1 LPLGGC
7 LGKQKELSVFMP
19 ESFLLV
25 RLLNSLFMGI
35 EVKAFQW
42 VNPDAAGAVS
52 SALKV
57 NQALAL
63 ELLVVLGFIAI
74 FTIVRFSLSVEKPG
88 VPQQMVELLHEFI
101 GGLAEQSIGHGYQ
114 RFQAFVTCIF
124 LFVLTCN
131 LIGLIPGL
139 AAPTMSPFVP
149 LGLAVTVF
157 VYYNFYGIRVQGPIG
172 YFKHFCGPMW
182 QIAPLLFLIEIVSH
196 LARLLSLTVR
206 LWANMYAGD
215 LVTLV
220 FFSLFPLGA
229 TLPFMALHI
238 LVSVV
243 QALVFSLLAMIYL
256 SLAVA
261 HEH

>member
-1 LPLGGC
+1 
-7 LGKQKELSVFMP
+7 MP
-19 ESFLLV
+19 ESFFLV
-25 RLLNSLFMGI
+25 RLLNSLLNGI

-42 VNPDAAGAVS
+42 VGSDAASAAQ

-63 ELLVVLGFIAI
+63 ELLVVLGFVAVFALI
-74 FTIVRFSLSVEKPG
+74 RFSLSVEKPG
-88 VPQQMVELLHEFI
+88 APQQMAEMVHEFI

-139 AAPTMSPFVP
+139 DAPTMSPFVP
-149 LGLAVTVF
+149 LGLAVTTF
-157 VYYNFYGIRVQGPIG
+157 VYYNFQGVRVQGPIG
-172 YFKHFCGPMW
+172 YLKHFAGPIW
-182 QIAPLLFLIEIVSH
+182 WIAPLLFVIEIISH
-196 LARLLSLTVR
+196 IARLLSLTVR

-220 FFSLFPLGA
+220 FYSLFPVGLS
-229 TLPFMALHI
+229 LPFMALHI
-238 LVSVV
+238 FVSVV
-243 QALVFSLLAMIYL
+243 QALVFTMLAMIYVGQ
-256 SLAVA
+256 AVA
-261 HEH
+261 HEGVDAVAL